1 MAQTFVKQERQAEEP
16 PAGTP
21 SASRP
26 FAWRRWLLLP
36 LLAMGLLLIFPPEP
50 LDFALSRLF
59 WQPGEGFPL
68 RRDFWLQDVLHD
80 GVRFVA
86 VGFAVLLL
94 LLLTGSLLHL
104 RLSLR
109 LKPWRRHLAYLVV
122 AITAASALMP
132 PLKAATRMHC
142 PRELTEFDGRETYV
156 PLTAPAV
163 AHHKSGRCWPG
174 GHAATA
180 FSLLALFFALRD
192 NRPRLARRA
201 LYAVLAAGAVLSAA
215 QIMRGEHFLSHN
227 VWTLL
232 IDWTICLLLYRL
244 LLYRPGVGVTR

>member
-1 MAQTFVKQERQAEEP
+1 MAQTPVPQARHAAEP
-16 PAGTP
+16 TAGTP

-36 LLAMGLLLIFPPEP
+36 LLAMALLLILPPEP
-50 LDFALSRLF
+50 LDFAVSRLF
-59 WQPGEGFPL
+59 WQAGEGFPL
-68 RRDFWLQDVLHD
+68 RRDFWLQNVLHD

-86 VGFAVLLL
+86 VGFAVLFL
-94 LLLTGSLLHL
+94 SLLIGGVLHPRL
-104 RLSLR
+104 RPR
-109 LKPWRRHLAYLVV
+109 LKPWRRHLTYLVI
-122 AITAASALMP
+122 AIAAASALMP

-142 PRELTEFDGRETYV
+142 PRELTEFGGRETYV

-163 AHHKSGRCWPG
+163 AHHKDGRCWPG

-192 NRPRLARRA
+192 KRPRLARRI
-201 LYAVLAAGAVLSAA
+201 LYAVLTAGTVLSAA
-215 QIMRGEHFLSHN
+215 QIIRGEHFLSHN

-232 IDWTICLLLYRL
+232 IDWTICLLLYRV
-244 LLYRPGVGVTR
+244 LLYRPARA